1 MAPHSSFKY
10 TDVRLIADPMA
21 FTQCDDKEEDDHDE
35 FGHLNGTERA
45 IAMFMR
51 HRKQRKD
58 DDDLLEN

>member
-1 MAPHSSFKY
+1 
-10 TDVRLIADPMA
+10 MA